1 MARTY
6 FDTWA
11 HGCHAEAVDWY
22 KDGLVYLNIK
32 KYRRSTAVDRPDE
45 EKGFLLKV
53 DEPYRLRS
61 YADSIANAFADM
73 PGSFGKNGE
82 TTVYTVTLPPILPA
96 IRF

>member
-1 MARTY
+1 MAKTY
-6 FDTWA
+6 FNAWA

-32 KYRRSTAVDRPDE
+32 KYRRSTAIDRPDE

-53 DEPYRLRS
+53 DEPDRLRN
-61 YADSIANAFADM
+61 YADSIASAFADK

-82 TTVYTVTLPPILPA
+82 TTIYTINLPA